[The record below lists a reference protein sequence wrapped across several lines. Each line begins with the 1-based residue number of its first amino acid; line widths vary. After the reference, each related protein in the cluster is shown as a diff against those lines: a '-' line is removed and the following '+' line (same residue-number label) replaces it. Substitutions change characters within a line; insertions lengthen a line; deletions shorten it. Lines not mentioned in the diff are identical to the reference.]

1 MTPASDHIPIIL
13 AGLDGPLKLYH
24 YLTFLD
30 LQWTLRHMDFRFFTL
45 TSLPRPGEAVSFLLT
60 CLPEQFQK
68 ESRGDLYYHQCER
81 ARGGGHRYHGD
92 FFPIRDTH
100 NVFSVWK
107 DASSWRGE
115 KRHFVTW
122 VKKKGFDFC
131 FAFGAWIFFTWDQ
144 RVGISKSDSHLDRD
158 GTRHYYTVIWR
169 FCCLY
174 TNVPH

>member
-1 MTPASDHIPIIL
+1 
-13 AGLDGPLKLYH
+13 
-24 YLTFLD
+24 
-30 LQWTLRHMDFRFFTL
+30 MDFRFFTL

-115 KRHFVTW
+115 KRHFVTE
-122 VKKKGFDFC
+122 KKWKGFDFS
-131 FAFGAWIFFTWDQ
+131 FLDFVFWSLDLFTWDQ
-144 RVGISKSDSHLDRD
+144 RVGISK
-158 GTRHYYTVIWR
+158 VIR
-169 FCCLY
+169 
-174 TNVPH
+174 T

>member
-30 LQWTLRHMDFRFFTL
+30 LQWTPRHMDFRFFTL
-45 TSLPRPGEAVSFLLT
+45 TSLPRPGEAISFLLT

-115 KRHFVTW
+115 KRHIFVTE
-122 VKKKGFDFC
+122 KKMKGFDFL
-131 FAFGAWIFFTWDQ
+131 FLLLELGSFFTWDQ
-144 RVGISKSDSHLDRD
+144 RVGISK
-158 GTRHYYTVIWR
+158 VIR
-169 FCCLY
+169 
-174 TNVPH
+174 T